1 MRRFVGFGFG
11 PIQAGLMLYE
21 AQASRA
27 FDDYAIAEVDG
38 RLVDAVRAAGGAVTL
53 NVAAADGRPGCV
65 VRPEELVRRVDEVD
79 ANHRG
84 RSGDQPA
91 SAPPPAVA
99 SA

>member
-38 RLVDAVRAAGGAVTL
+38 RLVDAVRAAGCSQHSQGA
-53 NVAAADGRPGCV
+53 
-65 VRPEELVRRVDEVD
+65 
-79 ANHRG
+79 HRHG
-84 RSGDQPA
+84 G
-91 SAPPPAVA
+91 
-99 SA
+99 